1 MGKQLPPSLLL
12 LSLPLVFV
20 VRRLLNNYF
29 LAEACWAMSL
39 EPPLPTK
46 VNPSKALS
54 SDPKYA
60 PLTSGD
66 TTVDGYIHRSVR
78 LIKT

>member
-1 MGKQLPPSLLL
+1 
-12 LSLPLVFV
+12 
-20 VRRLLNNYF
+20 
-29 LAEACWAMSL
+29 MSL

-66 TTVDGYIHRSVR
+66 TTVDGWIQASIGMTYQDVASLTHRAVLTNGHHGSELLVE
-78 LIKT
+78 L